1 MAVTIRHH
9 SPLMS
14 TLPALSAPQYISWPV
29 VGATTLTPRA
39 TMATNTAQLMPTSR
53 YVAGEVTHV
62 ERGRRTG
69 CGGGAI
75 VPVPGGRISGSGPEE

>member
-1 MAVTIRHH
+1 
-9 SPLMS
+9 
-14 TLPALSAPQYISWPV
+14 
-29 VGATTLTPRA
+29 
-39 TMATNTAQLMPTSR
+39 MATNTAQLMPTSR